1 MPKSCKR
8 ASPIPPTATA
18 FKRLFDAL
26 LDRAVE
32 PFETVYAEVAPG
44 NTSKMAERLPLR
56 GFKEEARSENGT
68 IEFKLTRE
76 IGG

>member
-1 MPKSCKR
+1 
-8 ASPIPPTATA
+8 
-18 FKRLFDAL
+18 
-26 LDRAVE
+26 VE

>member
-1 MPKSCKR
+1 
-8 ASPIPPTATA
+8 
-18 FKRLFDAL
+18 
-26 LDRAVE
+26 VE

-76 IGG
+76 IGGWAGAPTKGLLKDQ